1 MVTQIPTNASNE
13 TWRMFRVISEF
24 VDGIETLSNA
34 GPCVSIFG
42 SARTEASDPY
52 FKQAIEM
59 GKLCAE
65 NGYGVITGGGP
76 GIMEAAHIGAVEA
89 GGKAIG
95 LNIELPMEQFPN
107 KYQNV
112 KLDFHYF
119 FVRKVMFLR
128 WSSAIVICPGGFG
141 TLDELFEALT
151 LVQTNKAQK
160 VPLILLGKDFWAGMM
175 DWLDKKMLV
184 DNKYI
189 SPEDPGLMHL
199 TDDPNEAIA
208 IINEFN
214 KKRKSATN
222 F

>member
-1 MVTQIPTNASNE
+1 MVTQIPSNASSE

-24 VDGIETLSNA
+24 VDGIETLSNL

-42 SARTEASDPY
+42 SARTESNDPY
-52 FKQAIEM
+52 FKQAVEM
-59 GKLCAE
+59 GKLCAQ

-95 LNIELPMEQFPN
+95 LNIHLPMEQFPN

-128 WSSAIVICPGGFG
+128 YSSAVVICPGGFG
-141 TLDELFEALT
+141 TLDEMFEALT
-151 LVQTNKAQK
+151 LIQTNKTQG
-160 VPLILLGKDFWAGMM
+160 VPLILIGKDFWAGLVE
-175 DWLDKKMLV
+175 WIEKKMLV
-184 DNKYI
+184 ENKYI
-189 SPEDPGLMHL
+189 SPEDPGLMKI
-199 TDDPNEAIA
+199 TDDPNEAIE

-214 KKRKSATN
+214 KKRKNVVN

>member
-24 VDGIETLSNA
+24 VDGVETLSNV

-42 SARTEASDPY
+42 SARTKPDDKY

-59 GKLCAE
+59 GKLCAQ
-65 NGYGVITGGGP
+65 NDYGVIT
-76 GIMEAAHIGAVEA
+76 

-95 LNIELPMEQFPN
+95 LNIKLPMEQNPN
-107 KYQNV
+107 PHQNIQ
-112 KLDFHYF
+112 LDFHYF

-128 WSSAIVICPGGFG
+128 YCSAVVVCPGGFG
-141 TLDELFEALT
+141 TLDEVFEVLT
-151 LVQTNKAQK
+151 LIQTEKTQK
-160 VPLILLGKDFWAGMM
+160 IPLILLGKEFWGGMM
-175 DWLDKKMLV
+175 DWLEKVMIK

-189 SPEDPGLMHL
+189 CPDDPKLMYL
-199 TDDPNEAIA
+199 TDDVNEAIK

-214 KKRKSATN
+214 KDRKAAAN

>member
-1 MVTQIPTNASNE
+1 MITKMPDNASSE
-13 TWRMFRVISEF
+13 SWRMFRVMSEF
-24 VDGIETLSNA
+24 VDGIQTMSNL

-42 SARTEASDPY
+42 SARTPADDKY

-59 GKLCAE
+59 GRICAE

-76 GIMEAAHIGAVEA
+76 GIMEAAHIGAREA
-89 GGKAIG
+89 GGQAIG

-128 WSSAIVICPGGFG
+128 YSTAVVICPGGFG

-151 LVQTNKAQK
+151 LIQTNKTLG
-160 VPLILLGKDFWAGMM
+160 VPLILLGKDFWAGMI
-175 DWLDKKMLV
+175 DWIKQKMLV
-184 DNKYI
+184 ENKYI
-189 SPEDPGLMHL
+189 SPEDPDLFHI
-199 TDDPNEAIA
+199 TDDPKEAIE
-208 IINEFN
+208 IINRFN
-214 KKRKSATN
+214 KERKTTEN